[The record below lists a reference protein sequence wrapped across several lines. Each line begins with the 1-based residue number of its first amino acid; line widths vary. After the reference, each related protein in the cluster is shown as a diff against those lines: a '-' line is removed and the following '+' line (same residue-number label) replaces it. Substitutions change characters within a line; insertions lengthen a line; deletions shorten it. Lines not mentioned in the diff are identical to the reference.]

1 MEKVVVLTG
10 TLGAQERSI
19 LSAKVSGHLEKMLV
33 DVGSSVAEGDLL
45 AQIEPRDYELRVQQA
60 EAALAQARAAVGL
73 GADQATRG
81 LKLEDLNTVREAR
94 ALLDEAGKNRQR
106 VQSLSKAGIAP
117 QSEVDAVEATYK
129 VAVSRHQV
137 ALEDARSRLAAI
149 SQRDAEFDLARK
161 QLADT
166 SIRAP
171 FKGIVQTRPGAIG
184 QFVAAGTPIIELV
197 QTDPL
202 RLRLGVPERFATQVR
217 AGQEVRLIMSENDTN
232 RLVGTL
238 SRLSPALD
246 EESRTLPVEA
256 DIPVHPALRPGLFA
270 RAELVLTRD
279 QAGIAV
285 PINGVLTFAGIEK
298 VVVESGGKALE
309 KVVTTGRRG
318 PDWIEILAGLQPG
331 DRIVSNPA
339 GLKTGN
345 PLVVTNQMDGG
356 TRQAQGT
363 QSAE

>member
-1 MEKVVVLTG
+1 
-10 TLGAQERSI
+10 
-19 LSAKVSGHLEKMLV
+19 MLV
-33 DVGSSVAEGDLL
+33 DVGSSVAEGELL

-73 GADQATRG
+73 GADQPSRG

-106 VQSLSKAGIAP
+106 VQSLAKAGIAP

-137 ALEDARSRLAAI
+137 ALEEARSRLAAI
-149 SQRDAEFDLARK
+149 SQRDAESDLARK

-171 FKGIVQTRPGAIG
+171 FKGIVQRRPGAIG

-197 QTDPL
+197 KADPL
-202 RLRLGVPERFATQVR
+202 RLRLGVPERFASQVR
-217 AGQEVRLIMSENDTN
+217 PGQEVRLIMSENDTN
-232 RLVGTL
+232 RLVGAL

-256 DIPVHPALRPGLFA
+256 DIPAHPALRPGLFA
-270 RAELVLTRD
+270 RAELILTRD
-279 QAGIAV
+279 EAGVAV
-285 PINGVLTFAGIEK
+285 PPNGIVTFAGIEK

-318 PDWIEILAGLQPG
+318 PGWIEIVEGLKAG
-331 DRIVSNPA
+331 DRIVLDPS

-345 PLVVTNQMDGG
+345 PLVVTNQGDGG
-356 TRQAQGT
+356 MPQTQAIH
-363 QSAE
+363 SAE